1 MAFHVT
7 QCPACEST
15 FNISARLLQSESGR
29 ARCGACLTVF
39 AVAENLVGQL
49 PLDDEDSG
57 TDSVFVGSSPEDYFD
72 PSTFL
77 TRSALREGDRQASD
91 SAPAT
96 PGLDLSEAVTR
107 NFFDSVEETLEQS
120 LDRVEQASVSF
131 LNDPSGDRTSEEPES
146 DGQAESDAQP
156 EADAQP
162 ESDAQPEAGG
172 QPESGGEP
180 RPEDM
185 ELSFSFWTHHEPG
198 NIHGA
203 KNTDPGPPTV
213 PAPVPDANALL
224 ETHSET
230 VPVEQGAVAGSEQ
243 VVEPTESI
251 RARALETE
259 LEDEE
264 ALETIPAENLAVLDK
279 FDTPVEL
286 ATARQR
292 HLGRRLGTAAVIM
305 LLGGLL
311 AAQYLWQHMTSYSQ
325 RAQLR
330 PFYEYACNWLPCD
343 LPAYS
348 DINAIRSDNLTV
360 RSHPDHDNS
369 LIVSVVFRNTADFP
383 QPFPVLILSFNSSGN
398 EIVALREFAPAE
410 YLDPALQ
417 SFELMPV
424 RSPLQINLEIIDPG
438 AGAVNY
444 TLAFRRP

>member
-146 DGQAESDAQP
+146 DAQP
-156 EADAQP
+156 EADG
-162 ESDAQPEAGG
+162 E
-172 QPESGGEP
+172 PESGGQP

-213 PAPVPDANALL
+213 PVPDANALL
-224 ETHSET
+224 ETHSEM
-230 VPVEQGAVAGSEQ
+230 VPVEQGAVAVSEQ
-243 VVEPTESI
+243 LVESTESI

-410 YLDPALQ
+410 YLEPALQ